1 VSLTPGARLGAYEVL
16 AAIGQGGMGE
26 VYRAR
31 DTKLGRDVALKILP
45 EQFATDPDRLARFRR
60 EAQVL
65 ASLNH
70 PNIGGIHGLEESDG
84 TRALVLELVEGET
97 LADRIAR
104 GPIPLDEAL
113 PIARQIAD
121 ALEAAHEHGIIHRD
135 LKPSNIKLRSDGT
148 VKVLDFGLAKA
159 LDLSPTGT
167 DPSQSPTVT
176 SPAMTQMGVILG
188 TAAYMS
194 PEQAKGRP
202 ADKRVDIWAFGCVLY
217 EMLTGRR
224 VFEGATTIEVL
235 AGVFKADPDWRRL
248 PAETPEGIERLLRR
262 CLQKDSK
269 LRLHDIADVRIELDE
284 TQVGPGGGAK
294 VGRITNASRE
304 RLVWIC
310 ALALVALFAG
320 VTSMWTIRSVPSV
333 PEMRLDITTP
343 PTTDLVSFALS
354 RDGRRIVFVA
364 DSEGRP
370 RLWVRSLDSVS
381 ARPLAG
387 TDFASYPFWSPDGRS
402 IGFFSDGRLKRIDV
416 DGRSLQVLASASN
429 ARGAVWTDDGT
440 IVYAVGG
447 TSGLWGIAAAGGEP
461 VEVTRL
467 GPQQQSHRFPQ
478 ALPGGRR
485 FLYYVLGG
493 PDVRGVYVGAL
504 DGSESQRVLDADTAA
519 LYAPSGHLLFVR
531 QGTLFAQTFDAAQLT
546 LRGNPFPVAE
556 QVSRDP
562 LSIQLA
568 AVSVSAVGPIA
579 YRTGAVGVARRLAWF
594 DRSGKELGA
603 VGEPD
608 LGQNANLSPDARRV
622 VVDRTVGGNVDIWL
636 IDLQRGTSSRFTSEA
651 TIDGYPIWSPDGRRI
666 AFGSIRG
673 GSTNLFWRSATGAG
687 VEQVVLVTPL
697 AKAPTDWSR
706 DGRFLLYR
714 SSDPKTGFDV
724 WAIPLDMD
732 GKPGTPFQV
741 VQTPF
746 EEKDAQFS
754 PDGRWIAY
762 ESNES
767 NQSEI
772 YAQQFPKPEGK
783 FRIST
788 TGGSQ
793 VRWARGGNELF
804 YVALDG
810 RLMAVAVR
818 FALDGKTMDAGAP
831 TPLFVTRIGGALQG
845 SARQQYMVSAD
856 GQRFLMNTIPEEA
869 PTPITVV
876 LNWKPPDP

>member
-1 VSLTPGARLGAYEVL
+1 
-16 AAIGQGGMGE
+16 
-26 VYRAR
+26 
-31 DTKLGRDVALKILP
+31 
-45 EQFATDPDRLARFRR
+45 
-60 EAQVL
+60 
-65 ASLNH
+65 
-70 PNIGGIHGLEESDG
+70 
-84 TRALVLELVEGET
+84 
-97 LADRIAR
+97 
-104 GPIPLDEAL
+104 
-113 PIARQIAD
+113 
-121 ALEAAHEHGIIHRD
+121 
-135 LKPSNIKLRSDGT
+135 
-148 VKVLDFGLAKA
+148 
-159 LDLSPTGT
+159 
-167 DPSQSPTVT
+167 
-176 SPAMTQMGVILG
+176 
-188 TAAYMS
+188 
-194 PEQAKGRP
+194 
-202 ADKRVDIWAFGCVLY
+202 
-217 EMLTGRR
+217 
-224 VFEGATTIEVL
+224 
-235 AGVFKADPDWRRL
+235 
-248 PAETPEGIERLLRR
+248 
-262 CLQKDSK
+262 
-269 LRLHDIADVRIELDE
+269 
-284 TQVGPGGGAK
+284 
-294 VGRITNASRE
+294 
-304 RLVWIC
+304 
-310 ALALVALFAG
+310 
-320 VTSMWTIRSVPSV
+320 
-333 PEMRLDITTP
+333 
-343 PTTDLVSFALS
+343 
-354 RDGRRIVFVA
+354 
-364 DSEGRP
+364 
-370 RLWVRSLDSVS
+370 
-381 ARPLAG
+381 
-387 TDFASYPFWSPDGRS
+387 
-402 IGFFSDGRLKRIDV
+402 
-416 DGRSLQVLASASN
+416 
-429 ARGAVWTDDGT
+429 
-440 IVYAVGG
+440 
-447 TSGLWGIAAAGGEP
+447 
-461 VEVTRL
+461 
-467 GPQQQSHRFPQ
+467 
-478 ALPGGRR
+478 
-485 FLYYVLGG
+485 
-493 PDVRGVYVGAL
+493 
-504 DGSESQRVLDADTAA
+504 
-519 LYAPSGHLLFVR
+519 
-531 QGTLFAQTFDAAQLT
+531 
-546 LRGNPFPVAE
+546 
-556 QVSRDP
+556 